1 MVAIL
6 DRSLGEVLDEIGR
19 RGQQWERSAM
29 RRMVPYVRPPVR
41 FLMYLRFAQVPAL
54 GVPLAAG
61 HFTALVLGGGLI
73 LHWFYHTRRAAVC
86 PCLPRRLLDDLSR
99 VVARL
104 SRRVVSSALFFLLP
118 VIGLGAVADS
128 VVRLAFLVFTRKQ
141 NLPEWN
147 RMLASLCRN
156 HFVVIGVG
164 KVGYQVIKELLELR
178 ESVVA
183 IEMASGAPL
192 LGELFDK
199 GVPVIQGNAR
209 MASVLEQAGVRQAR
223 AVIVTTSDD
232 LTNLDAAIT
241 ARDLNPDAKIVIRLF
256 DETLATKV
264 AGAFSMP
271 TISTSQVA
279 APAFIAAA
287 TGRKIYQGFQ
297 LAGQYVHFT
306 DMTICPTG
314 RLVGRSVGDIQSDKR
329 INIVMQQGVERRSRQ
344 PRPGHPAGTSDT
356 ILVIA
361 PMQALLTLE
370 SMNQTQEC
378 PRPGMFESKVVSQ
391 APAGALKGGDAGVG
405 AQTPPPQS
413 VQAST

>member
-1 MVAIL
+1 
-6 DRSLGEVLDEIGR
+6 
-19 RGQQWERSAM
+19 M
-29 RRMVPYVRPPVR
+29 RRMVPFVRAPVR
-41 FLMYLRFAQVPAL
+41 FLIYLRFTRYLLWEFRWPL
-54 GVPLAAG
+54 GV
-61 HFTALVLGGGLI
+61 FTILVLGGGWI
-73 LHWFYHTRRAAVC
+73 LHQYYNHGELSYARSCHAVF
-86 PCLPRRLLDDLSR
+86 LLIFLE
-99 VVARL
+99 
-104 SRRVVSSALFFLLP
+104 SSIDFPEEWYLQPLFFLLP
-118 VIGLGAVADS
+118 IVGLGAIADS
-128 VVRLAFLVFTRKQ
+128 VVRLAYLVFTRKQ

-164 KVGYQVIKELLELR
+164 KVGYQVIKQLLELR
-178 ESVVA
+178 ETVVA
-183 IEMASGAPL
+183 IEMASGSPL

-209 MASVLEQAGVRQAR
+209 QASVLEQSGVRQAR
-223 AVIVTTSDD
+223 SVIITTSDD

-241 ARDLNPDAKIVIRLF
+241 ARDLNPSAKIVIRLF

-306 DMTICPTG
+306 DLSICPTG
-314 RLVGRSVGDIQSDKR
+314 RLVGRSVGDLQSDKR
-329 INIVMQQGVERRSRQ
+329 INIVMHQGSQGVHVNPDPQIVLE
-344 PRPGHPAGTSDT
+344 PGDT

-361 PMQALLTLE
+361 PMEALLTLE
-370 SMNQTQEC
+370 SMNQPQH
-378 PRPGMFESKVVSQ
+378 GSKP
-391 APAGALKGGDAGVG
+391 APIEVK
-405 AQTPPPQS
+405 
-413 VQAST
+413 

>member
-1 MVAIL
+1 MTTVGCRLRMPAT
-6 DRSLGEVLDEIGR
+6 RS
-19 RGQQWERSAM
+19 
-29 RRMVPYVRPPVR
+29 
-41 FLMYLRFAQVPAL
+41 FLMIFLESSLDFPTEWYLQP
-54 GVPLAAG
+54 
-61 HFTALVLGGGLI
+61 
-73 LHWFYHTRRAAVC
+73 
-86 PCLPRRLLDDLSR
+86 
-99 VVARL
+99 
-104 SRRVVSSALFFLLP
+104 LFFLLP

-164 KVGYQVIKELLELR
+164 KVGYQVIKQLLELR

-183 IEMASGAPL
+183 IEMASGSAL

-209 MASVLEQAGVRQAR
+209 LSSVLEQAGVRQAR

-241 ARDLNPDAKIVIRLF
+241 ARELNRDAKIVIRLF

-306 DMTICPTG
+306 DITICPTS
-314 RLVGRSVGDIQSDKR
+314 RLVGVSVGEIQADKK
-329 INIVMQQGVERRSRQ
+329 INIVMHQGVQGVNVNPDPDIVLE
-344 PRPGHPAGTSDT
+344 PGDT

-361 PMQALLTLE
+361 PMEALLTLE
-370 SMNQTQEC
+370 SMNQAQNRSPHQRTHEIMGVTIDNVAMNTGC
-378 PRPGMFESKVVSQ
+378 PANRCGNPGID
-391 APAGALKGGDAGVG
+391 LHR
-405 AQTPPPQS
+405 AQTGRSIRGTDLQLSPYEPNAPVSRWQAARHASRELALPDLSSPGYTSPREIEPLQS
-413 VQAST
+413 STRS

>member
-1 MVAIL
+1 MIFLESSL
-6 DRSLGEVLDEIGR
+6 DFPEE
-19 RGQQWERSAM
+19 W
-29 RRMVPYVRPPVR
+29 
-41 FLMYLRFAQVPAL
+41 YLQP
-54 GVPLAAG
+54 
-61 HFTALVLGGGLI
+61 
-73 LHWFYHTRRAAVC
+73 
-86 PCLPRRLLDDLSR
+86 
-99 VVARL
+99 
-104 SRRVVSSALFFLLP
+104 LFFLFP
-118 VIGLGAVADS
+118 VLGLGAVADS
-128 VVRLAFLVFTRKQ
+128 VIRLAFLMFTKKQ

-164 KVGYQVIKELLELR
+164 KVGYQVIKELLEMR

-209 MASVLEQAGVRQAR
+209 MASTLEQAGIRQAR
-223 AVIVTTSDD
+223 AVIVSTSDD

-264 AGAFSMP
+264 AGAFAMP
-271 TISTSQVA
+271 AISTSQVA

-297 LAGQYVHFT
+297 LAGQYVHLT
-306 DMTICPTG
+306 DLTICPTG
-314 RLVGRSVGDIQSDKR
+314 RLVGRTVGDLQSDKR
-329 INIVMQQGVERRSRQ
+329 INVVMHQSGSGVHVNPDPQLILE
-344 PRPGHPAGTSDT
+344 PNDT

-361 PMQALLTLE
+361 PMEPLLMLE
-370 SMNQTQEC
+370 TMNH
-378 PRPGMFESKVVSQ
+378 SQ
-391 APAGALKGGDAGVG
+391 ACPDHAHSQVKVESHPATDGVG
-405 AQTPPPQS
+405 GGPVEAPA
-413 VQAST
+413 VR

>member
-1 MVAIL
+1 MRPMIPRA
-6 DRSLGEVLDEIGR
+6 
-19 RGQQWERSAM
+19 RGPIRL
-29 RRMVPYVRPPVR
+29 
-41 FLMYLRFAQVPAL
+41 LMYLRFARYL
-54 GVPLAAG
+54 LWEFRWPLAV
-61 HFTALVLGGGLI
+61 FWSLVVLGGLL
-73 LHWFYHTRRAAVC
+73 LHVFYHREGVTLPFARACHAVF
-86 PCLPRRLLDDLSR
+86 LLIFLE
-99 VVARL
+99 
-104 SRRVVSSALFFLLP
+104 SSLEFPDEWYLQPLFFLLP
-118 VIGLGAVADS
+118 VVGFGAVADS
-128 VVRLAFLVFTRKQ
+128 LIRLAYLVFTKKQ

-164 KVGYQVIKELLELR
+164 KVGYQVIKALLELR

-183 IEMASGAPL
+183 IEMASGSAL

-209 MASVLEQAGVRQAR
+209 MTSTLEQAGVRQAR

-241 ARDLNPDAKIVIRLF
+241 AREINRDAKIVIRLF

-264 AGAFSMP
+264 AGALAMP

-297 LAGQYVHFT
+297 LAGQQVHLT
-306 DMTICPTG
+306 DITIQPTG
-314 RLVGRSVGDIQSDKR
+314 RLVGLTVGDIQTDKR
-329 INIVMQQGVERRSRQ
+329 INIVMQHGSSGVHVNPDPHVPLE
-344 PRPGHPAGTSDT
+344 PGDT

-361 PMQALLTLE
+361 PMDALLALE
-370 SMNQTQEC
+370 SWNQAHEKPDRQGLEI
-378 PRPGMFESKVVSQ
+378 KVAGTAGSDRSEGSHSQ
-391 APAGALKGGDAGVG
+391 APRNI
-405 AQTPPPQS
+405 
-413 VQAST
+413 

>member
-1 MVAIL
+1 
-6 DRSLGEVLDEIGR
+6 
-19 RGQQWERSAM
+19 M
-29 RRMVPYVRPPVR
+29 RRMVPHVRAPVR
-41 FLMYLRFAQVPAL
+41 FLMYARFARYL
-54 GVPLAAG
+54 LWEFRWPLSI
-61 HFTALVLGGGLI
+61 FTSLVLLGGSI
-73 LHWFYHTRRAAVC
+73 LHQFYDQGRLPFAHACHAVF
-86 PCLPRRLLDDLSR
+86 LMIFLESSLDFPTEWYLQP
-99 VVARL
+99 
-104 SRRVVSSALFFLLP
+104 LFFLLP
-118 VIGLGAVADS
+118 VVGLGAVADS

-164 KVGYQVIKELLELR
+164 KVGYQVIKQLLELR

-183 IEMASGAPL
+183 IEMASGSAL

-209 MASVLEQAGVRQAR
+209 QSSVLEQSGVRQAR

-241 ARDLNPDAKIVIRLF
+241 ARELNREAKIVIRLF

-287 TGRKIYQGFQ
+287 TGRKKI
-297 LAGQYVHFT
+297 
-306 DMTICPTG
+306 G
-314 RLVGRSVGDIQSDKR
+314 RAHV
-329 INIVMQQGVERRSRQ
+329 
-344 PRPGHPAGTSDT
+344 
-356 ILVIA
+356 
-361 PMQALLTLE
+361 
-370 SMNQTQEC
+370 
-378 PRPGMFESKVVSQ
+378 
-391 APAGALKGGDAGVG
+391 
-405 AQTPPPQS
+405 
-413 VQAST
+413 

>member
-1 MVAIL
+1 MA
-6 DRSLGEVLDEIGR
+6 
-19 RGQQWERSAM
+19 
-29 RRMVPYVRPPVR
+29 PHVRAPAR
-41 FLMYLRFAQVPAL
+41 YLIYLRFARHL
-54 GVPLAAG
+54 LYEFRWPLVV
-61 HFTALVLGGGLI
+61 FTILVLAGGAI
-73 LHWFYHTRRAAVC
+73 LHRFYHHTPLTYARACHAVF
-86 PCLPRRLLDDLSR
+86 LLIFLE
-99 VVARL
+99 
-104 SRRVVSSALFFLLP
+104 SSLEFPDEWYLQPLFFLLP

-128 VVRLAFLVFTRKQ
+128 VVRLAYLVFTRKQ

-164 KVGYQVIKELLELR
+164 KVGYQVIRELRELR

-183 IEMASGAPL
+183 IEMAPGAPL

-241 ARDLNPDAKIVIRLF
+241 ARELNREAKIVIRLF

-287 TGRKIYQGFQ
+287 TGRKIYQGFH
-297 LAGQYVHFT
+297 LAGEYVHFT
-306 DMTICPTG
+306 DMTISPAG
-314 RLVGRSVGDIQSDKR
+314 GLVGRTVGDVQSDKR
-329 INIVMQQGVERRSRQ
+329 INIVMHQGAGGVHVNPDPDICFE
-344 PRPGHPAGTSDT
+344 PRDT

-361 PMQALLTLE
+361 PMDALLKLE
-370 SMNQTQEC
+370 AMNQAQDQPAAKPPELKPPSHDHPDVRDGAPLEAPHPSSAPIN
-378 PRPGMFESKVVSQ
+378 PR
-391 APAGALKGGDAGVG
+391 
-405 AQTPPPQS
+405 
-413 VQAST
+413 

>member
-1 MVAIL
+1 
-6 DRSLGEVLDEIGR
+6 
-19 RGQQWERSAM
+19 M
-29 RRMVPYVRPPVR
+29 RRIAPHVRLR
-41 FLMYLRFAQVPAL
+41 TRLFMYLRFTRFL
-54 GVPLAAG
+54 FWEFRWPLVV
-61 HFTALVLGGGLI
+61 FTLLVLVSGLI
-73 LHWFYHTRRAAVC
+73 LHLWYGHPRLGYARACHAVF
-86 PCLPRRLLDDLSR
+86 LLIFLE
-99 VVARL
+99 
-104 SRRVVSSALFFLLP
+104 SSLEFPDEWYLQPLFFLLP
-118 VIGLGAVADS
+118 VVGLGAVADS
-128 VVRLAFLVFTRKQ
+128 VVRLAYLVFTRKQ

-156 HFVVIGVG
+156 HFVVIGIG
-164 KVGYQVIKELLELR
+164 KVGYQVVKHLLELR

-183 IEMASGAPL
+183 IEMAGGAPL

-199 GVPVIQGNAR
+199 GVPVVQGNAR

-223 AVIVTTSDD
+223 AVIITTSDD

-241 ARDLNPDAKIVIRLF
+241 ARDLNASARIVIRLF

-306 DMTICPTG
+306 DLTICPTG
-314 RLVGRSVGDIQSDKR
+314 RLVGCTVGDLQSDKR
-329 INIVMQQGVERRSRQ
+329 INVVMQQGSQGVHVNPDPQIVLE
-344 PRPGHPAGTSDT
+344 PGDT

-361 PMQALLTLE
+361 PMEALLTLE
-370 SMNQTQEC
+370 SMNQPQDGE
-378 PRPGMFESKVVSQ
+378 PRRVRAAEKVE
-391 APAGALKGGDAGVG
+391 P
-405 AQTPPPQS
+405 
-413 VQAST
+413 

>member
-1 MVAIL
+1 
-6 DRSLGEVLDEIGR
+6 
-19 RGQQWERSAM
+19 
-29 RRMVPYVRPPVR
+29 
-41 FLMYLRFAQVPAL
+41 MYLRFARYL
-54 GVPLAAG
+54 LWEFRWPL
-61 HFTALVLGGGLI
+61 FIFWSLVLIGGSL
-73 LHWFYHTRRAAVC
+73 LHEFYHRDGATLPFARACHAVF
-86 PCLPRRLLDDLSR
+86 LLIFLE
-99 VVARL
+99 
-104 SRRVVSSALFFLLP
+104 SSLDFPEEWYLQPLFFLLP

-128 VVRLAFLVFTRKQ
+128 LIRLAYLVFTKKQ

-164 KVGYQVIKELLELR
+164 KVGYQVIKALLELR

-183 IEMASGAPL
+183 IEMASGSAL

-209 MASVLEQAGVRQAR
+209 MISTLEQAGVRQAR
-223 AVIVTTSDD
+223 AVLATTRDD

-241 ARDLNPDAKIVIRLF
+241 ARELNPNAKIVIRLF

-264 AGAFSMP
+264 AGALAMP

-297 LAGQYVHFT
+297 LAGQYVHVT
-306 DMTICPTG
+306 DMTINATG
-314 RLVGRSVGDIQSDKR
+314 RLVGQSVGDIQSDKR
-329 INIVMQQGVERRSRQ
+329 INIVMQQGSNGVHINPDPQICLE
-344 PRPGHPAGTSDT
+344 PGDT

-361 PMQALLTLE
+361 PIDALLALE
-370 SMNQTQEC
+370 SWNQAQESRARTGLEMN
-378 PRPGMFESKVVSQ
+378 V
-391 APAGALKGGDAGVG
+391 AGAAASGRIEGSQSEPSRAG
-405 AQTPPPQS
+405 
-413 VQAST
+413 

>member
-1 MVAIL
+1 
-6 DRSLGEVLDEIGR
+6 
-19 RGQQWERSAM
+19 
-29 RRMVPYVRPPVR
+29 MVPHVRAPVR
-41 FLMYLRFAQVPAL
+41 FLMYARFARYLLWEFRWPL
-54 GVPLAAG
+54 GV
-61 HFTALVLGGGLI
+61 FTSSVLLGGWI
-73 LHWFYHTRRAAVC
+73 LHQYYDHGRLPFAHACHAVF
-86 PCLPRRLLDDLSR
+86 LMIFLESSLDFPTEWYLQP
-99 VVARL
+99 
-104 SRRVVSSALFFLLP
+104 LFFLLP

-128 VVRLAFLVFTRKQ
+128 LVRLAFLVFTRKQ

-164 KVGYQVIKELLELR
+164 KVGYQVIRQLLELR

-183 IEMASGAPL
+183 IEMASGSAL

-209 MASVLEQAGVRQAR
+209 VSSVLEQAGVRQAR

-241 ARDLNPDAKIVIRLF
+241 ARELNSDAKIVIRLF

-306 DMTICPTG
+306 DITICPTG
-314 RLVGRSVGDIQSDKR
+314 RLVGMSVGEIQADKQM
-329 INIVMQQGVERRSRQ
+329 NIVMQQGARGVNVNPDPEIVLE
-344 PRPGHPAGTSDT
+344 PGDT

-361 PMQALLTLE
+361 PMDALLTLE
-370 SMNQTQEC
+370 SMNQAHTISKHSSVRASDGGRAQRDGVDGG
-378 PRPGMFESKVVSQ
+378 RPGVPS
-391 APAGALKGGDAGVG
+391 AG
-405 AQTPPPQS
+405 
-413 VQAST
+413 

>member
-1 MVAIL
+1 
-6 DRSLGEVLDEIGR
+6 
-19 RGQQWERSAM
+19 M
-29 RRMVPYVRPPVR
+29 RRMAPPHVRASAR
-41 FLMYLRFAQVPAL
+41 FLIYLRFSRYLLWEFRWPL
-54 GVPLAAG
+54 GVMI
-61 HFTALVLGGGLI
+61 TLVLGGGLI
-73 LHWFYHTRRAAVC
+73 LHRLYGHEHLPFVRACHAVF
-86 PCLPRRLLDDLSR
+86 LLIFLESTIEFPSEWY
-99 VVARL
+99 L
-104 SRRVVSSALFFLLP
+104 QPLFFLLP
-118 VIGLGAVADS
+118 VVGLGAVADS
-128 VVRLAFLVFTRKQ
+128 VVRLGYLVFTRKQ

-164 KVGYQVIKELLELR
+164 KVGYQVIRELLELR

-183 IEMASGAPL
+183 IEMACGAPL

-199 GVPVIQGNAR
+199 GVPVVQGNAR
-209 MASVLEQAGVRQAR
+209 MSSVLEQGGVRQAR

-241 ARDLNPDAKIVIRLF
+241 ARELNRDAKIVIRLF

-297 LAGQYVHFT
+297 LAGEYVHLT
-306 DMTICPTG
+306 DITISPTG
-314 RLVGRSVGDIQSDKR
+314 RLVGQTVADVQSDKR
-329 INIVMQQGVERRSRQ
+329 INMVMHQGAGGVHVNPDPQILLE
-344 PRPGHPAGTSDT
+344 PGDT

-361 PMQALLTLE
+361 PMEALLTLE
-370 SMNQTQEC
+370 SMNQGQGS
-378 PRPGMFESKVVSQ
+378 PRPALAKVKVASNPQ
-391 APAGALKGGDAGVG
+391 SDGVDDGRASAPAVG
-405 AQTPPPQS
+405 
-413 VQAST
+413 

>member
-1 MVAIL
+1 MIFLESSL
-6 DRSLGEVLDEIGR
+6 DFPEE
-19 RGQQWERSAM
+19 W
-29 RRMVPYVRPPVR
+29 
-41 FLMYLRFAQVPAL
+41 YLQP
-54 GVPLAAG
+54 
-61 HFTALVLGGGLI
+61 
-73 LHWFYHTRRAAVC
+73 
-86 PCLPRRLLDDLSR
+86 
-99 VVARL
+99 
-104 SRRVVSSALFFLLP
+104 LFFLLP
-118 VIGLGAVADS
+118 VVGLGAVADS

-164 KVGYQVIKELLELR
+164 KVGYQVIRELLELR

-183 IEMASGAPL
+183 IEMACGAPL

-199 GVPVIQGNAR
+199 GVPVVQGNAR

-241 ARDLNPDAKIVIRLF
+241 ARELNRDAKIVIRLF

-297 LAGQYVHFT
+297 LAGEYVHFT
-306 DMTICPTG
+306 DITISPDRTTG
-314 RLVGRSVGDIQSDKR
+314 RANRRRDVQSDKR
-329 INIVMQQGVERRSRQ
+329 INIVMHQGAGGVHVNPDPQILPGTRRHDPGHRPDGGVADARVHEPGSGNRPIRTDRRQGGERSPGRRRGWSPLERTRRGIGFLWAHDMVCATKGGRRRLGDVSELEADAGAVAERAPAVNSGQECRHCIQRIWWQGVILD
-344 PRPGHPAGTSDT
+344 G
-356 ILVIA
+356 ILV
-361 PMQALLTLE
+361 
-370 SMNQTQEC
+370 
-378 PRPGMFESKVVSQ
+378 R
-391 APAGALKGGDAGVG
+391 
-405 AQTPPPQS
+405 
-413 VQAST
+413 